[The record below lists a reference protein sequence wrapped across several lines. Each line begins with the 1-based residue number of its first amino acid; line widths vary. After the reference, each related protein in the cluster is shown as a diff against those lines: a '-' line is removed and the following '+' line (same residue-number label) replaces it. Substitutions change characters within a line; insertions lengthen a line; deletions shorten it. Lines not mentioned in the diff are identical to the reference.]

1 MAEQYVVIRRRLARS
16 GPSVRRTSR
25 RLGPTP
31 VPPEAQPQIESMRVN
46 VVVGRQALAKAQTDP
61 EFQAGAPSMPM
72 KLIAPVSVK
81 AFATESAAGVRTKSV
96 AWGVRAVNAD
106 TSPVDGTG
114 VVVAVL
120 DTGIDSKHPAFSG
133 VELIEKDFTGD
144 GNGDVEGHG
153 THCAGTIFGRDV
165 DGTRIGIARGVTKA
179 LIGKV
184 IGKDGGSSASIAS
197 AIQWAIENGANVVS
211 MSIGFDFP
219 GYQTQ
224 LQLRGLK
231 AEPATSLAL
240 EGYRQNLKV
249 FDAVAELVTALEQF
263 HQPCLL
269 IAAAGNES
277 GRDEEPP
284 FEIAASPPAV
294 SEGFVSVAALQEGK
308 QGFTVAAF
316 SNTGAKVSGPG
327 VGIISAKA
335 GGGLVS
341 MDGTSM
347 ATPHVAGVA
356 ALWAQKLRQLKKLT
370 ASQFSAEL
378 LASATR
384 SSLHPSTTLEE
395 VGAGIVRAPQ

>member
-1 MAEQYVVIRRRLARS
+1 MAEEYVIIRIRRARLRRGM
-16 GPSVRRTSR
+16 GP
-25 RLGPTP
+25 LGGQ
-31 VPPEAQPQIESMRVN
+31 AQAQSLDVN
-46 VVVGRQALAKAQTDP
+46 VVTSRQELAQAQADP
-61 EFQAGAPSMPM
+61 DVRASAPSMPM
-72 KLIAPVSVK
+72 KLIAPVSITAV
-81 AFATESAAGVRTKSV
+81 ATEPSPTAPATKV
-96 AWGVRAVNAD
+96 AWGVRAVGAD
-106 TSPVDGTG
+106 TSPFDGTD

-120 DTGIDSKHPAFSG
+120 DTGIDRKHPAFKG
-133 VELIEKDFTGD
+133 VDLIEKDFTSD
-144 GNGDVEGHG
+144 GNGDVNGHG
-153 THCAGTIFGRDV
+153 THCAGTLFGRDIE
-165 DGTRIGIARGVTKA
+165 GMRIGMARGVTKA

-184 IGKDGGSSASIAS
+184 IGNDGGSSANIAS
-197 AIQWAIENGANVVS
+197 AIQWAIENKANVIS
-211 MSIGFDFP
+211 MSLGIDFP
-219 GYQTQ
+219 GYQAQ
-224 LQLRGLK
+224 LQRRGLRP
-231 AEPATSLAL
+231 EPATSLAL

-249 FDAVAELVTALEQF
+249 FDSVAGLVTALEQF

-277 GRDEEPP
+277 RRDEVPP

-294 SEGFVSVAALQEGK
+294 SAGFVSVAALQEGA

-316 SNTGAKVSGPG
+316 SNTGANVSGPG

-356 ALWAQKLRQLKKLT
+356 ALWAQKLKQERRFT

-384 SSLHPSTTLEE
+384 SALHTSSTLEAL
-395 VGAGIVRAPQ
+395 GAGIVRAPQQ